1 MDEDLRTALST
12 DEYFGNCLRIDENVI
27 TALCVDEKRPS
38 GRILL
43 RDGHVRQLAPCSWL
57 PSSLYTNTYRVVSY
71 AKMAGNDLC
80 QFPPFSGRSHS
91 SGEGDHCFTSR
102 KGARTIWLDKG
113 ICCKWFL

>member
-1 MDEDLRTALST
+1 MDEDLRTALSM
-12 DEYFGNCLRIDENVI
+12 DEYFGNGLRIDENVI
-27 TALCVDEKRPS
+27 TAFCVHEKRPS

-43 RDGHVRQLAPCSWL
+43 RDSDVRQPAHRSWL

-71 AKMAGNDLC
+71 AKMAGNDLG

-91 SGEGDHCFTSR
+91 FGEGDHCLTSR

-113 ICCKWFL
+113 TCCKWFL